1 MRPNVPSPK
10 GWRARDPRHCIVL
23 ANLLL
28 LLGGCVTNGDFG
40 RVRPELVNDDIHDW
54 VGRDAVV
61 AVGGTP
67 SEYPLTDN
75 ERRLRDLAFPLIEPP
90 YDRNRFDSVW
100 REYGL
105 GRTPTTLPYNRAAY
119 WIRLGETYRRSEAS
133 AYAQIVTDARNDV
146 ERIEPFFAVADQVT
160 DMDAKRAKSTAYVA
174 HLSGAEYASAA
185 NRNLENAAIIGWVC
199 RSLHDRGASYR
210 FALEHL
216 VIAAPSASAAEAER
230 SLNLLYSRIGFHC
243 RAANGGRVIAK
254 G

>member
-1 MRPNVPSPK
+1 V
-10 GWRARDPRHCIVL
+10 A
-23 ANLLL
+23 
-28 LLGGCVTNGDFG
+28 NGDFG
-40 RVRPELVNDDIHDW
+40 RVRPELVNDEIHDW
-54 VGRDAVV
+54 VGRDAV
-61 AVGGTP
+61 AAIGGES
-67 SEYPLTDN
+67 SEYPLTDD
-75 ERRLRDLAFPLIEPP
+75 ERRLRDLAFPLIDPP

-105 GRTPTTLPYNRAAY
+105 GRTPGAARLSFNRAAY
-119 WIRLGETYRRSEAS
+119 RVRLSETYRRSEAS

-146 ERIEPFFAVADQVT
+146 ERIEPFFAVADRVT
-160 DMDAKRAKSTAYVA
+160 DMDAKRAKSIAYVT
-174 HLSGAEYASAA
+174 HLSGAEYGSAV

-230 SLNLLYSRIGFHC
+230 SLNLLYSRIGIHC
-243 RAANGGRVIAK
+243 RPAAGGRAAAK